1 MKHPIPHF
9 LRADYQIPEANI
21 RSKAERDMDKL
32 LKVTKGSGYLE
43 AVADLRRGLK
53 TTHPALLVLIEPA
66 VRNLLLKA
74 DYYSELAK

>member
-9 LRADYQIPEANI
+9 LRPDYRLEEANI

-32 LKVTKGSGYLE
+32 LKVKKAEGYLE
-43 AVADLRRGLK
+43 AVNDLRRGLK
-53 TTHPALLVLIEPA
+53 TCNMFALASIEPA

-74 DYYSELAK
+74 EHYSELAK